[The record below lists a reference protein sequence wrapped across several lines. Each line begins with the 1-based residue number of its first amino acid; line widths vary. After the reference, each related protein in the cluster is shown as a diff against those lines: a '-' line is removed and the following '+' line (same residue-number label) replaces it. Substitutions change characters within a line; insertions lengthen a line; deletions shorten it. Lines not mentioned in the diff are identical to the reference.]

1 MKFTNLVYD
10 VIVEE
15 IKNKSTIQYLY
26 KKWLGDTPSEE
37 QKKSVEDYIKFF
49 GQKRDSLS
57 LKQAA
62 VKAFLIKYGETT
74 GDFFDPRNLKDITK
88 YSLEQIKSLY
98 QEFYVDDVNNN
109 DYVKWFLNS
118 WYPNDGQGPT
128 EDEKFEGYKMV
139 TWFNNYRPQL
149 SLESPEV
156 QSFLFHYNGEH
167 QSVYFDPQN
176 IKDLKSYNLEQISDL
191 YHEFND
197 PTQQMRREDETFNEG
212 GGLTT
217 EAKRNASQKI
227 WYSNDNLVVNEEGL
241 KVHYISDQR
250 SAIKYGYYQQQI
262 RSEMYGYDLRNADQ
276 IRAHWCVTGR
286 GSQDSWTNQWGNYRG
301 QGKTFYFVIDESKK
315 PQEGVRATSGQG
327 TNRYYLGA
335 LQNYGR
341 NGWVLT
347 SLLNDGDTPMSWEQ
361 VVSIYPKLAEHQDVL
376 KKVEYDASVE
386 LNVDTSIIGRINERP
401 GPLQFSK
408 QSPSIK
414 KAYIDE
420 GHPLKEAHSWETLN
434 SYLRNLYIAATDEG
448 NMYNSWSTLEILSAC
463 KKTPDFY
470 TLLKNKIKAI
480 CDRTTQADIK
490 GKGISILSY
499 KILSNKYMIDR
510 RSLDN
515 ENLLLVKKSENEPT
529 GIWDLDKETWATFDG
544 VTYQNEYT
552 HIEVQLYREKEGGNS
567 FVVNVYSKT
576 DDIDPTSF
584 FVLHA
589 VHMQNEYGEA
599 HFIGYNKFQ
608 ELLQKIVP
616 SDETESEGYTD
627 ISDFNPETD
636 VDMKEEE
643 VHFT

>member
-26 KKWLGDTPSEE
+26 KKWLGDNPTEE
-37 QKKSVEDYIKFF
+37 QKNSVEDYIKFF

-62 VKAFLIKYGETT
+62 VKEFLAKHNDTN
-74 GDFFDPRNLKDITK
+74 GDYFDPRNLKDITK

-109 DYVKWFLNS
+109 EYVKWFLNY
-118 WYPNDGQGPT
+118 WYGNDGQGPT
-128 EDEKFEGYKMV
+128 EDEKFQGYKML
-139 TWFNNYRPQL
+139 TWFNTIRPKL
-149 SLESPEV
+149 SLEIPEI
-156 QSFLFHYNGEH
+156 QSFLFHYDGEH
-167 QSVYFDPQN
+167 NSTYFDPQN
-176 IKDLKSYNLEQISDL
+176 IKDLKSYNLEQITDL
-191 YHEFND
+191 FHEFND

-217 EAKRNASQKI
+217 EAKRRASEKI
-227 WYSNDNLVVNEEGL
+227 WKSDDNVVVNEEGL
-241 KVHYISDQR
+241 KVHYIPDQR
-250 SAIKYGYYQQQI
+250 TAIKYGYYQQQI
-262 RSEMYGYDLRNADQ
+262 RSEMYGYDLRKGED
-276 IRAHWCVTGR
+276 IKAHWCVTGR
-286 GSQDSWTNQWGNYRG
+286 GSSDSWTNLWGRYRS

-315 PQEGVRATSGQG
+315 PEEGQRASSGG
-327 TNRYYLGA
+327 NSRYYLGA

-347 SLLNDGDTPMSWEQ
+347 SLLNDNDTSMTWEQ
-361 VVSIYPKLAEHQDVL
+361 VISIYPQLAEHRDTL
-376 KKVEYDASVE
+376 RSVEYDANVE
-386 LNVDTSIIGRINERP
+386 LNVDTSIVGRINENP

-420 GHPLKEAHSWETLN
+420 GHPLTKAHSWETLN
-434 SYLRNLYIAATDEG
+434 AYLRNLYIARTEET
-448 NMYNSWSTLEILSAC
+448 NMYNSWSTLEILAAC
-463 KKTPDFY
+463 KRTPEFY
-470 TLLKNKIKAI
+470 QLLKNKIKSI
-480 CDRTTQADIK
+480 CDRTSQADIK
-490 GKGISILSY
+490 GKGISILAY
-499 KILSNKYMIDR
+499 KILSNTYHIDR
-510 RSLDN
+510 RSIDN
-515 ENLLLVKKSENEPT
+515 ENLLLVKKSEDEPT
-529 GIWDLDKETWATFDG
+529 GIWDLDKEDWATFDG
-544 VTYQNEYT
+544 VRYRNEYT
-552 HIEVQLYREKEGGNS
+552 HIDVQLYREKEGGNT
-567 FVVNVYSKT
+567 FVVNVYSKS
-576 DDIDPTSF
+576 DNIDPTSF

-599 HFIGYNKFQ
+599 HFIGYNRFQ

-616 SDETESEGYTD
+616 SDEAESEGFTD

-636 VDMKEEE
+636 VDMKEED

>member
-26 KKWLGDTPSEE
+26 KKWLGDNATEE
-37 QKKSVEDYIKFF
+37 QKNSVEDYIKFF

-62 VKAFLIKYGETT
+62 VKEFLAKHSDTN
-74 GDFFDPRNLKDITK
+74 GDFFDPKNLKDITK

-109 DYVKWFLNS
+109 EYVKWFLNH
-118 WYPNDGQGPT
+118 WYGNDGQGPT
-128 EDEKFEGYKMV
+128 EDEKFEGYKML
-139 TWFNNYRPQL
+139 TWFNTIRPKL
-149 SLESPEV
+149 SLELPEI

-167 QSVYFDPQN
+167 NSTYFDPQN
-176 IKDLKSYNLEQISDL
+176 IKDLKSYTLDQITDL
-191 YHEFND
+191 FHEFND

-217 EAKRNASQKI
+217 EAKRNASEKM
-227 WYSNDNLVVNEEGL
+227 WKGDENVVINEDGF
-241 KVHYISDQR
+241 KVHYIPDQR
-250 SAIKYGYYQQQI
+250 TAIKYGYYQQQI
-262 RSEMYGYDLRNADQ
+262 RAEMYGYDLRNGDQ
-276 IRAHWCVTGR
+276 VRAHWCVTGR
-286 GSQDSWTNQWGNYRG
+286 GSTDSWTNLWGRYRS

-315 PQEGVRATSGQG
+315 PEEGQRASSGG
-327 TNRYYLGA
+327 NSKYYLGA

-347 SLLNDGDTPMSWEQ
+347 SLLNDNDTSMTWEQ
-361 VVSIYPKLAEHQDVL
+361 VISIYPQLAEHKEVL
-376 KKVEYDASVE
+376 RSVEYDAAVE
-386 LNVDTSIIGRINERP
+386 LNVDTNIVGRINENP

-420 GHPLKEAHSWETLN
+420 GHPLTKAHSWETLN
-434 SYLRNLYIAATDEG
+434 SYLRNLYIARTEET
-448 NMYNSWSTLEILSAC
+448 NMYNSWSTLDILAAC
-463 KKTPDFY
+463 KRTPEFY
-470 TLLKNKIKAI
+470 QLLKNKIKSI
-480 CDRTTQADIK
+480 CDRTSQADIK
-490 GKGISILSY
+490 GKGISVLFY
-499 KILSNKYMIDR
+499 KILSNKYHIDR
-510 RSLDN
+510 RSIDN
-515 ENLLLVKKSENEPT
+515 ENLLLVKETDSAPS
-529 GIWDLDKETWATFDG
+529 GIWDLDKEDWATFDG
-544 VTYQNEYT
+544 VTYKNLYT
-552 HIEVQLYREKEGGNS
+552 HIDVQLYREKEGGNT
-567 FVVNVYSKT
+567 FVVNVYSKS
-576 DDIDPTSF
+576 DDVDPTSF

-599 HFIGYNKFQ
+599 HFIGYNRFQ

-616 SDETESEGYTD
+616 SDEAESEGFTD

-643 VHFT
+643 AHFT